1 MRKNLFILTGLI
13 ICTAFMTFGCRK
25 EEVTPITVP
34 DVLIEEIPSELP
46 EEPTAEA
53 PVTEEPIVKAPD
65 EEYVH
70 WSKLH
75 DYHLDQQD
83 LAADGE
89 FKNLTLQLGSNPDEL
104 HITWFSKSGSTGKV
118 KFEAEG
124 MFHDLSAKAETRPSH
139 AVPGYHRNSALIK
152 GLEANTTYTYHL
164 QNGSHKSSNYTY
176 TTSDLYSTDF
186 TFTIAGDA
194 EIGLGDIEEYDSQRS
209 IWRVVLN
216 RMRNEIPESSFL
228 LSMGDQVGK
237 SDSVEN
243 YDYFLD
249 NSVLYSTA
257 LVPVMGNHD
266 VGSGFF
272 PEHFRFPN
280 LTDYCQS
287 QGADGDYWFVRGNA
301 LFMVINT
308 HTTMDYEDHE
318 YFVAETV
325 AKNPDAKWRIIISHV
340 SPATVVD
347 RYQDQREFWKDTF
360 ADMAEDYD
368 IDLFLGGHDHVYTRS
383 YFLGD
388 DCEPIP
394 EQEFQ
399 LQHEFHNP
407 EHPIFVVFG
416 SSTNA
421 LFRSP
426 DGPYPWAAI
435 SVQNDV
441 PQLGKVQVTENS
453 FTITTYDADHW
464 TEVDHFTIYK
474 D

>member
-176 TTSDLYSTDF
+176 TTGNLYSTDF

-194 EIGLGDIEEYDSQRS
+194 ESGLGDVEEYDRIINETNQEPKRIPLRWMAWIGS
-209 IWRVVLN
+209 IAAS
-216 RMRNEIPESSFL
+216 I
-228 LSMGDQVGK
+228 
-237 SDSVEN
+237 
-243 YDYFLD
+243 
-249 NSVLYSTA
+249 A
-257 LVPVMGNHD
+257 L
-266 VGSGFF
+266 
-272 PEHFRFPN
+272 
-280 LTDYCQS
+280 
-287 QGADGDYWFVRGNA
+287 
-301 LFMVINT
+301 LFML
-308 HTTMDYEDHE
+308 
-318 YFVAETV
+318 
-325 AKNPDAKWRIIISHV
+325 S
-340 SPATVVD
+340 
-347 RYQDQREFWKDTF
+347 
-360 ADMAEDYD
+360 
-368 IDLFLGGHDHVYTRS
+368 
-383 YFLGD
+383 
-388 DCEPIP
+388 
-394 EQEFQ
+394 
-399 LQHEFHNP
+399 
-407 EHPIFVVFG
+407 PIFTSRTANTMEIAQCIQQVMSLDIEDMVSISATPLDDYVWVKAELKDG
-416 SSTNA
+416 STKTFIMSKDKEMEATS
-421 LFRSP
+421 LL
-426 DGPYPWAAI
+426 AI
-435 SVQNDV
+435 N
-441 PQLGKVQVTENS
+441 
-453 FTITTYDADHW
+453 
-464 TEVDHFTIYK
+464 
-474 D
+474 